1 MHNKLPLLL
10 LSLFIFCGCEKDVDL
25 KINENESKLVLNAW
39 FKTGQHPTVEINR
52 STFIFDRRGTD
63 RIEKAEVLLFA
74 DEQQIGRLE
83 HFGSGFYTNKSLEI
97 KEETEYKIIAKLD
110 GFETVT
116 AIEKSSVK
124 LAKKDYSFECTTY
137 LNTLQGYPQSETE
150 LTIKDQANSDDF
162 YLFRIKSTST
172 EYDNDYPEDTT
183 YSENYVYIQSSD
195 LQIEEIYN
203 NSRETKS
210 QVKGLIGE
218 LKPLIENIGDATLL
232 VPMIKEYME
241 IGVKNDEHL
250 IKLATVIQ
258 RLEAIQAK
266 GGDGD
271 MFDFSDLQ
279 DLLEES
285 EVTQQE
291 LENKVETDNTSDEV
305 DNV

>member
-1 MHNKLPLLL
+1 MDSDKEIFKGKKL
-10 LSLFIFCGCEKDVDL
+10 
-25 KINENESKLVLNAW
+25 
-39 FKTGQHPTVEINR
+39 
-52 STFIFDRRGTD
+52 
-63 RIEKAEVLLFA
+63 
-74 DEQQIGRLE
+74 
-83 HFGSGFYTNKSLEI
+83 
-97 KEETEYKIIAKLD
+97 
-110 GFETVT
+110 
-116 AIEKSSVK
+116 
-124 LAKKDYSFECTTY
+124 
-137 LNTLQGYPQSETE
+137 
-150 LTIKDQANSDDF
+150 
-162 YLFRIKSTST
+162 
-172 EYDNDYPEDTT
+172 
-183 YSENYVYIQSSD
+183 SD
-195 LQIEEIYN
+195 LFEEIYN

-285 EVTQQE
+285 EETQQE

-305 DNV
+305 GNE